1 MLLKDCATIKG
12 GKRLPKGQT
21 LQGEKN
27 SHPYI
32 RVKDMQKRYVSL
44 SDDYEYVP
52 DNIFPSI
59 SRYIVNTG
67 DVILSIV
74 GTVGLVA
81 IVDKSLNNANLTE
94 NCVKLVN
101 IKNFLSKYVYYYLI
115 SDSGQAQIQAGIVG
129 STQPKFP
136 LYNIEKIEIPDVSMS
151 EQQHIVDILGTLDDK
166 IENLEEV
173 NSKIQSYC
181 IAKYRLL
188 FSNVERIPLSNISAI
203 TMGQSPAGNTL
214 NEKDGVIFYQGR
226 TDFGFRYPTVRLFTT
241 DPKRMAN
248 TGDILLSVRAP
259 VGDVN
264 IAAEDCCI
272 GRGIAAISSEY
283 NSFVYYSILNQKS
296 DFDIYNN
303 SGTIFGSINRD
314 ALSAFKIPAANIALI
329 EKFESVASEMD
340 KVIHNNTL
348 KIYKLRALK
357 QVYLH
362 KFFG

>member
-1 MLLKDCATIKG
+1 MTTIKLKDCANIKTGKLNSNAAVIG
-12 GKRLPKGQT
+12 GIYPFFTCDPETSQ
-21 LQGEKN
+21 
-27 SHPYI
+27 I
-32 RVKDMQKRYVSL
+32 
-44 SDDYEYVP
+44 DYFSFDEEA
-52 DNIFPSI
+52 
-59 SRYIVNTG
+59 
-67 DVILSIV
+67 ILLA
-74 GTVGLVA
+74 G
-81 IVDKSLNNANLTE
+81 NNASG
-94 NCVKLVN
+94 KFN
-101 IKNFLSKYVYYYLI
+101 IKYYVGKFNAYQRTYIINSSTDTLKTKYLYYFLSTKLPQFTTL
-115 SDSGQAQIQAGIVG
+115 SSGSA
-129 STQPKFP
+129 TKF
-136 LYNIEKIEIPDVSMS
+136 LTKALLDNCDIEVPSLD
-151 EQQHIVDILGTLDDK
+151 EQSHIVDILGSIDDK
-166 IENLEEV
+166 IENLEEI
-173 NSKIQSYC
+173 NSKLQNYC

-188 FSNVERIPLSNISAI
+188 FSDVEHIPLSNIAAI

-214 NEKDGVIFYQGR
+214 NDEDGVVFYQGR

-241 DPKRMAN
+241 DPKRMAKA
-248 TGDILLSVRAP
+248 GDILLSVRAP

-272 GRGIAAISSEY
+272 GRGIAAVSSEY

-340 KVIHNNTL
+340 KIIHNNTL
-348 KIYKLRALK
+348 EIYKLRALK

>member
-74 GTVGLVA
+74 GTVGLAA

-101 IKNFLSKYVYYYLI
+101 IKNFLSEYVYYYLI
-115 SDSGQAQIQAGIVG
+115 SKSGQAQIQAGIVG

-136 LYNIEKIEIPDVSMS
+136 LYNIEKIEIPDVSMF
-151 EQQHIVDILGTLDDK
+151 EQQHIVD
-166 IENLEEV
+166 
-173 NSKIQSYC
+173 
-181 IAKYRLL
+181 
-188 FSNVERIPLSNISAI
+188 
-203 TMGQSPAGNTL
+203 
-214 NEKDGVIFYQGR
+214 
-226 TDFGFRYPTVRLFTT
+226 TVRNIIWLQ
-241 DPKRMAN
+241 
-248 TGDILLSVRAP
+248 LS
-259 VGDVN
+259 
-264 IAAEDCCI
+264 
-272 GRGIAAISSEY
+272 
-283 NSFVYYSILNQKS
+283 
-296 DFDIYNN
+296 
-303 SGTIFGSINRD
+303 
-314 ALSAFKIPAANIALI
+314 
-329 EKFESVASEMD
+329 
-340 KVIHNNTL
+340 L
-348 KIYKLRALK
+348 KIAPI
-357 QVYLH
+357 
-362 KFFG
+362 

>member
-136 LYNIEKIEIPDVSMS
+136 LYNIEKIEIPDISMS
-151 EQQHIVDILGTLDDK
+151 EQQHIVDSI
-166 IENLEEV
+166 
-173 NSKIQSYC
+173 
-181 IAKYRLL
+181 R
-188 FSNVERIPLSNISAI
+188 NVA
-203 TMGQSPAGNTL
+203 
-214 NEKDGVIFYQGR
+214 
-226 TDFGFRYPTVRLFTT
+226 
-241 DPKRMAN
+241 
-248 TGDILLSVRAP
+248 
-259 VGDVN
+259 
-264 IAAEDCCI
+264 
-272 GRGIAAISSEY
+272 
-283 NSFVYYSILNQKS
+283 
-296 DFDIYNN
+296 
-303 SGTIFGSINRD
+303 
-314 ALSAFKIPAANIALI
+314 
-329 EKFESVASEMD
+329 
-340 KVIHNNTL
+340 
-348 KIYKLRALK
+348 
-357 QVYLH
+357 
-362 KFFG
+362 